1 MIHLRE
7 WTRFSAPRARIKS
20 LHVLLPPLFLPEHRF
35 FEDLDNWC
43 FSRIKTPLGS
53 VITAAMR
60 WKVNK
65 SAICFLFCWI
75 YLTSGSWFYGSISSV
90 EQSHK
95 LAGAQDVLV
104 NKVREKLPSEIR
116 KVQLPSNRLNS
127 PRTWAHGK
135 FTLSTTFRLLF
146 NAVKYGEK
154 FTFRN
159 NMKSF
164 RTRKNFR
171 HKTFFLRHG
180 TWKTIFPFDSSL
192 LASRNIFFSC
202 SIIIYEKYLAIN
214 TAHTSLVFR
223 PSNTYR
229 SNKWRV

>member
-1 MIHLRE
+1 
-7 WTRFSAPRARIKS
+7 
-20 LHVLLPPLFLPEHRF
+20 
-35 FEDLDNWC
+35 
-43 FSRIKTPLGS
+43 
-53 VITAAMR
+53 MR

-135 FTLSTTFRLLF
+135 LTPSTTFRLLF

-159 NMKSF
+159 NMKASQRVKISATKLFSF
-164 RTRKNFR
+164 ATEREKQ
-171 HKTFFLRHG
+171 FFLS
-180 TWKTIFPFDSSL
+180 IL
-192 LASRNIFFSC
+192 LCWLRELFFVVVPLLFMRNIS
-202 SIIIYEKYLAIN
+202 
-214 TAHTSLVFR
+214 
-223 PSNTYR
+223 P
-229 SNKWRV
+229 